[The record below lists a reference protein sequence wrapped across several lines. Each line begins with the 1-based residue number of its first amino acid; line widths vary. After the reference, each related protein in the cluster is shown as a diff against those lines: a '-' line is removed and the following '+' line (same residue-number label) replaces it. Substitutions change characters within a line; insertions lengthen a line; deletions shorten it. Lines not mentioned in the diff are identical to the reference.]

1 MKRLLIVDDSDV
13 IRNKIDRD
21 VANGVHPPLQVVGKA
36 KNGVEAIVMFKKY
49 RPQLVTMDLTMPE
62 MDGLQCIKE
71 MAALD
76 RNVNILVISALS
88 DEYSGLLALQYGARG
103 FLYKPFNDY
112 ELREAVAQLLAA
124 SDLAESNHPRAS

>member
-21 VANGVHPPLQVVGKA
+21 IADGVHPPLQVVGKA
-36 KNGVEAIVMFKKY
+36 KNGLEAIVMFKKFQ
-49 RPQLVTMDLTMPE
+49 PQLVTMDLTMPE
-62 MDGLQCIKE
+62 MDGLQCIRE
-71 MAALD
+71 MIAIN

-103 FLYKPFNDY
+103 FLYKPFTDY

-124 SDLAESNHPRAS
+124 GDLSDYEPE